1 MHSAFRLTPL
11 AFKHVFG
18 RGGDDMD
25 GAANLVPLLSISAA
39 LDLVQL
45 LLERA
50 TSLYRL
56 SHSDTFRQVRKGEL
70 Q

>member
-1 MHSAFRLTPL
+1 MHSAFRLTHL
-11 AFKHVFG
+11 AFKHVIG
-18 RGGDDMD
+18 RGGDDLD

-39 LDLVQL
+39 LDLVPL

-56 SHSDTFRQVRKGEL
+56 SHSDNFRQLRKDVL
-70 Q
+70 P